1 VLQETAKGRYKKRQR
16 RLCEPEIKL
25 VSITKQAVL
34 KEKKEAGQ
42 EKSE

>member
-1 VLQETAKGRYKKRQR
+1 MERGYEQRQR
-16 RLCEPEIKL
+16 RLCEAEIKL

-34 KEKKEAGQ
+34 KEKKGGQ